1 MNQLAAMLAPLI
13 LLLPGATAV
22 ISVSGADTDREAPVV
37 ATAPDAGLAM
47 PAARP
52 DAIAADAFE
61 GLAFALIAQSF
72 LPQIQDQVRI
82 EQRMTIRIA
91 PRAPAP
97 QTMLLDLPR
106 AGLAPRYEEKHM
118 GRCVPIT
125 GIAGVQVGEG
135 NRLLLFM
142 RDQRIVSAE
151 LEKSCRPRDFYSGFY
166 VDRTG
171 DGMLCAD
178 RDMLHSRSGTDCSL
192 KRFRQLVEADD

>member
-1 MNQLAAMLAPLI
+1 MNQLATMLAPLM
-13 LLLPGATAV
+13 LLLPSATAV
-22 ISVSGADTDREAPVV
+22 APVGGVITDRGVPVDVAAPE
-37 ATAPDAGLAM
+37 AGLAM
-47 PAARP
+47 PAAAP
-52 DAIAADAFE
+52 DAFE

-72 LPQIQDQVRI
+72 LPQVQEQVRI
-82 EQRMTIRIA
+82 EQRMIIRIA

-97 QTMLLDLPR
+97 PPTMMFDLPR
-106 AGLAPRYEEKHM
+106 AGLAPRYDERRM
-118 GRCVPIT
+118 GRCVPVS

-178 RDMLHSRSGTDCSL
+178 RDMLHSRSGSDCSL
-192 KRFRQLVEADD
+192 KRFRQLVEVDD